1 MGGPWRTL
9 GRYSENHTYKEK
21 RMRKVILAILGTVVF
36 GKLFPVILLA
46 VVVVGLGVIIKA
58 TIEEG
63 KEL

>member
-1 MGGPWRTL
+1 
-9 GRYSENHTYKEK
+9 
-21 RMRKVILAILGTVVF
+21 MRKVILAILGAVVF

-46 VVVVGLGVIIKA
+46 VMVVGLGVIIKA

>member
-1 MGGPWRTL
+1 
-9 GRYSENHTYKEK
+9 
-21 RMRKVILAILGTVVF
+21 MRKVIFAILGAVVF

-46 VVVVGLGVIIKA
+46 LILAGLGVIIKA

>member
-1 MGGPWRTL
+1 
-9 GRYSENHTYKEK
+9 
-21 RMRKVILAILGTVVF
+21 MRKVILAILGTVVF